1 MFIISNLFYFITGII
16 FSFLIIPILQNISD
30 YTASLFSI
38 GISNSN
44 FKISKIQNNINNI
57 SQENDIESNVVGFK
71 VGDILDDCDDE
82 NYDCD
87 DFYSV

>member
-30 YTASLFSI
+30 YTASLFSV

-71 VGDILDDCDDE
+71 VGDILDGCDDE